1 MNPNSLHLFIAEKIS
16 ISQTADPSKYELPK
30 TSAGGKNPA
39 IDIDAYKASTKLVP
53 YVRFESE
60 KSL

>member
-1 MNPNSLHLFIAEKIS
+1 MAENIS
-16 ISQTADPSKYELPK
+16 ISHTADPSKYELPK

-39 IDIDAYKASTKLVP
+39 IDIDAYSTSTKLDP
-53 YVRFESE
+53 SVRLASE